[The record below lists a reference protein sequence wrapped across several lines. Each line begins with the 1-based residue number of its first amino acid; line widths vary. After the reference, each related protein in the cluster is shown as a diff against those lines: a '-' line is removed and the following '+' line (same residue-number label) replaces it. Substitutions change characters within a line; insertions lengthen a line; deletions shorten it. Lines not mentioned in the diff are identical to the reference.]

1 MDAPLSHRKRCTWRS
16 TSSVI
21 CPFILGLPDIAT
33 SPKTPLIMPHIYIVK
48 AYILCRRDAQ
58 GAGSGVCELTH
69 QSGLSDDRS

>member
-1 MDAPLSHRKRCTWRS
+1 MLLCPTENAAPEEAPPQLSALLFWDFL
-16 TSSVI
+16 TS
-21 CPFILGLPDIAT
+21 LRHQ
-33 SPKTPLIMPHIYIVK
+33 KTPLIMPHIYIVK